1 MDAIEMGEFKD
12 YNVIFGN
19 NGCGKTSLTRAFELL
34 ISKDKCIEKYR
45 TISTAES
52 PSIEFE
58 CKDGSY
64 KIEPNS
70 NIGAPS
76 FKVEIY
82 NSGFLHNNAPFNSEF
97 GLKKLDDGIIILEG
111 SVLGEETKEIN
122 QLKNCKEKVEKRKKE
137 IKDENSTETLSAK
150 QESEIKKYDEE
161 IEKIRKK
168 VTSKT
173 IQIILDEIKINNI
186 CEVSKNKFKV
196 QEDALTNLE
205 KDFDELD
212 EAMKKFDDLKEME
225 LPKDYQTIKDKLESL
240 FSFDIDKEA
249 GQVSEEIKEH
259 MSKVGREFIEKGIE
273 LQKKMPDN
281 ACPFCTQEIT
291 NNIIQVYTSYFNKRI
306 EQFNQDSLEVSGTLK
321 KILEQWNIKE
331 ILQSFERFEPFMK
344 KDFSTNKESLKNA
357 LEQIKVLLEKLQKEV
372 GKKEGAKNEKE
383 FQGIDKKL
391 LENYEKFQ
399 KCVDET
405 GNILKQKKEQKKKLD
420 KLKTEL
426 KEARIKK
433 AKHDSYDWQKSKE
446 EAERKLSV
454 LNCRHERLNRLLE
467 KINKK
472 LKGLYD
478 QKRPDIETIN
488 NYLKAL
494 NLPKYSLDKDYRIVL
509 NSDALENSEAKIILS
524 DGEKTTLAFAY
535 FLARLK
541 LFYKKEDLKNLVVV
555 IDDPI
560 SSLDEQRIYNT
571 TCLVA
576 KINQEL
582 AREKLSNEENK
593 AQVFVLTHN
602 HTFMARLINM
612 IGKHARYLQLERHQ
626 GQLKIVCKDKA
637 NGYFDT
643 FYLLLFKEVYEFAKR
658 ETVQDDFNEAI
669 NYGNKIRIL
678 LESFLKINFIDSFLG
693 EDKTFKE
700 DNIKKLIETAD
711 NQVRLSFSNLPFS
724 ENEHSIEDKDALT
737 KKFLS
742 IIKGLHLESHGSV
755 MDFFS
760 PYKISL
766 EDVQEFAKIA
776 INAMKILNPYQTHSY
791 VESVDKKLKTRN
803 NMRIVFMG
811 TPGFAEVIL
820 RALVG
825 NKDIE
830 VVGLFTQMDKPF
842 GRKKELKAP
851 ETKIYILENHLNI
864 PIFQPQSLKEPEVQ
878 ILKALKPD
886 FIVVVAYGKILSKE
900 VLSIAPCINVHASL
914 LPKYRGASPIHEM
927 ILNDDK
933 IYGISTMLMDTG
945 LDSGDILESASFLR
959 EDYLDLETLR
969 SKLVHM
975 GATLLLSTLK
985 NFSSITRKPQDH
997 AQASFCKKITKA
1009 DGLVGFKDA
1018 KSLFLK
1024 SLAFKSWP
1032 EIFLENSLKLLGVEL
1047 VENEKSHKE
1056 GEILE
1061 IDEKGVLVGC
1071 LKGSVRIARLQ
1082 AVGKKPLKAKDYLNG
1097 KRLKAGGILT

>member
-1 MDAIEMGEFKD
+1 MAINIKKIKSFKAFCGLDAIEMGEFKD
-12 YNVIFGN
+12 YNVIFGS

-34 ISKDKCIEKYR
+34 ISKNKHIEKYR

-64 KIEPNS
+64 KIEPNN
-70 NIGAPS
+70 NIGVPS

-82 NSGFLHNNAPFNSEF
+82 NSDFLHNNAPFNSEF
-97 GLKKLDDGIIILEG
+97 GFKKLDDGVIILEG

-122 QLKNCKEKVEKRKKE
+122 QLKNCREKVEKRQKK
-137 IKDENSTETLSAK
+137 IKDENDTETLSAE
-150 QESEIKKYDEE
+150 QESKIKEYDEE
-161 IEKIRKK
+161 IEKIRKE
-168 VTSKT
+168 VTSKIKIT
-173 IQIILDEIKINNI
+173 LDDIKINNI
-186 CEVSKNKFKV
+186 CEVSKDDFKV

-212 EAMKKFDDLKEME
+212 KAMKKFDDLKEME

-240 FSFDIDKEA
+240 FSFDIDKET

-259 MSKVGREFIEKGIE
+259 ISKVGREFIEKGIE
-273 LQKKMPDN
+273 LQKEMPN
-281 ACPFCTQEIT
+281 NKCPFCAQEIT
-291 NNIIQVYTSYFNKRI
+291 NNIIQDYTNYFNKSI
-306 EQFNQDSLEVSGTLK
+306 EQFKQDSLEVSGTLK

-372 GKKEGAKNEKE
+372 GKKGGVKNEKE
-383 FQGIDKKL
+383 FQKIDKKL
-391 LENYEKFQ
+391 SENYEELQ
-399 KCVDET
+399 KCVNET
-405 GNILKQKKEQKKKLD
+405 RNILNQKKEQKEKLE
-420 KLKTEL
+420 KLKTDL

-446 EAERKLSV
+446 RAKRKLSV

-467 KINKK
+467 KIDKK
-472 LKGLYD
+472 LKELYN

-582 AREKLSNEENK
+582 AREKLSNKEDK

-612 IGKHARYLQLERHQ
+612 VGTYACYFQLERHQ
-626 GQLKIVCKDKA
+626 GQLKIICKNKVK
-637 NGYFDT
+637 GYFDT
-643 FYLLLFKEVYEFAKR
+643 FYLLLFKEIYAFAKK
-658 ETVQDDFNEAI
+658 EKVQDNFNEAI

-693 EDKTFKE
+693 ENSAFGEDK
-700 DNIKKLIETAD
+700 IKKLIETAD

-724 ENEHSIEDKDALT
+724 ENGHSIEDKDALT
-737 KKFLS
+737 EKF
-742 IIKGLHLESHGSV
+742 
-755 MDFFS
+755 
-760 PYKISL
+760 
-766 EDVQEFAKIA
+766 
-776 INAMKILNPYQTHSY
+776 
-791 VESVDKKLKTRN
+791 
-803 NMRIVFMG
+803 
-811 TPGFAEVIL
+811 
-820 RALVG
+820 
-825 NKDIE
+825 
-830 VVGLFTQMDKPF
+830 
-842 GRKKELKAP
+842 
-851 ETKIYILENHLNI
+851 
-864 PIFQPQSLKEPEVQ
+864 
-878 ILKALKPD
+878 
-886 FIVVVAYGKILSKE
+886 
-900 VLSIAPCINVHASL
+900 
-914 LPKYRGASPIHEM
+914 
-927 ILNDDK
+927 
-933 IYGISTMLMDTG
+933 
-945 LDSGDILESASFLR
+945 
-959 EDYLDLETLR
+959 
-969 SKLVHM
+969 
-975 GATLLLSTLK
+975 
-985 NFSSITRKPQDH
+985 
-997 AQASFCKKITKA
+997 
-1009 DGLVGFKDA
+1009 
-1018 KSLFLK
+1018 
-1024 SLAFKSWP
+1024 
-1032 EIFLENSLKLLGVEL
+1032 
-1047 VENEKSHKE
+1047 
-1056 GEILE
+1056 
-1061 IDEKGVLVGC
+1061 
-1071 LKGSVRIARLQ
+1071 
-1082 AVGKKPLKAKDYLNG
+1082 
-1097 KRLKAGGILT
+1097 

>member
-1 MDAIEMGEFKD
+1 MAINIKKIKSFKAFCGLDAIEMGEFKD

-34 ISKDKCIEKYR
+34 ISKNKCIEKYR

-82 NSGFLHNNAPFNSEF
+82 NSDFLHNNVPFNSEF
-97 GLKKLDDGIIILEG
+97 GLKKLDDGIIILES

-122 QLKNCKEKVEKRKKE
+122 QLKNCKEKVEKRQKK
-137 IKDENSTETLSAK
+137 IKDENSAETLSAK

-173 IQIILDEIKINNI
+173 IRIILDEIKINNI

-249 GQVSEEIKEH
+249 WQVSEEIKEH

-344 KDFSTNKESLKNA
+344 KDSSTNKESLKNA

-372 GKKEGAKNEKE
+372 DKKWGVKNKEK
-383 FQGIDKKL
+383 FQETDKKL

-405 GNILKQKKEQKKKLD
+405 RNILKQKKGQKEKLE

-433 AKHDSYDWQKSKE
+433 AKYDSYDWQKSKE
-446 EAERKLSV
+446 EAKRKLSV

-467 KINKK
+467 KIDKK
-472 LKGLYD
+472 LKELYD

-582 AREKLSNEENK
+582 AREKLSNKEDK
-593 AQVFVLTHN
+593 AQIFVLTHN

-612 IGKHARYLQLERHQ
+612 VGKHARYFQLERHQ
-626 GQLKIVCKDKA
+626 GQLKIVCKDEVK
-637 NGYFDT
+637 GYFDT
-643 FYLLLFKEVYEFAKR
+643 FYLLLFKEVYTFAKK
-658 ETVQDDFNEAI
+658 EKVQDDFNEAI
-669 NYGNKIRIL
+669 NYGNKVRVL
-678 LESFLKINFIDSFLG
+678 LEGFLKINFINSFLG
-693 EDKTFKE
+693 EDKTFKKE
-700 DNIKKLIETAD
+700 KIEKLIETAD
-711 NQVRLSFSNLPFS
+711 GEVELNFSKLPFS
-724 ENEHSIEDKDALT
+724 ENEHSIEDKDVLT
-737 KKFLS
+737 EKFLS

-766 EDVQEFAKIA
+766 KDVLRFARIA

-791 VESVDKKLKTRN
+791 MEVVDKKTK
-803 NMRIVFMG
+803 
-811 TPGFAEVIL
+811 
-820 RALVG
+820 
-825 NKDIE
+825 NKE
-830 VVGLFTQMDKPF
+830 
-842 GRKKELKAP
+842 
-851 ETKIYILENHLNI
+851 
-864 PIFQPQSLKEPEVQ
+864 
-878 ILKALKPD
+878 
-886 FIVVVAYGKILSKE
+886 
-900 VLSIAPCINVHASL
+900 
-914 LPKYRGASPIHEM
+914 
-927 ILNDDK
+927 
-933 IYGISTMLMDTG
+933 
-945 LDSGDILESASFLR
+945 
-959 EDYLDLETLR
+959 
-969 SKLVHM
+969 
-975 GATLLLSTLK
+975 
-985 NFSSITRKPQDH
+985 
-997 AQASFCKKITKA
+997 
-1009 DGLVGFKDA
+1009 
-1018 KSLFLK
+1018 
-1024 SLAFKSWP
+1024 
-1032 EIFLENSLKLLGVEL
+1032 
-1047 VENEKSHKE
+1047 
-1056 GEILE
+1056 
-1061 IDEKGVLVGC
+1061 
-1071 LKGSVRIARLQ
+1071 
-1082 AVGKKPLKAKDYLNG
+1082 
-1097 KRLKAGGILT
+1097 

>member
-1 MDAIEMGEFKD
+1 MAINIKKIKSFNAFCGLDAIEMGEFKD

-34 ISKDKCIEKYR
+34 ISKNKCIEKYR

-64 KIEPNS
+64 TIEPNS

-82 NSGFLHNNAPFNSEF
+82 NSDFLHNNAPFNSEF
-97 GLKKLDDGIIILEG
+97 GLKKLDDGIIILES

-122 QLKNCKEKVEKRKKE
+122 QLKNCKEKVEKRQKK

-173 IQIILDEIKINNI
+173 IQITLDEIKINNI

-249 GQVSEEIKEH
+249 GQVSEEIKDH
-259 MSKVGREFIEKGIE
+259 ISKVGREFIEKGIE
-273 LQKKMPDN
+273 LQKEMSN
-281 ACPFCTQEIT
+281 HACPFCTQEIT
-291 NNIIQVYTSYFNKRI
+291 NNIIQAYTNYFNKSI
-306 EQFNQDSLEVSGTLK
+306 EQFNQNSLGVSGTLK

-344 KDFSTNKESLKNA
+344 KDFSINKESLKNA
-357 LEQIKVLLEKLQKEV
+357 LDQIKALLEKLQKEV

-383 FQGIDKKL
+383 FQETDKKL
-391 LENYEKFQ
+391 SENYEKFQ

-405 GNILKQKKEQKKKLD
+405 RNILKQKKEQKERLE

-446 EAERKLSV
+446 EVERKLSV

-582 AREKLSNEENK
+582 AREKLSNEEEKLSNE

-612 IGKHARYLQLERHQ
+612 VGKHACYFQLERHQ
-626 GQLKIVCKDKA
+626 GQLKIVCKDKVI
-637 NGYFDT
+637 GYFDT
-643 FYLLLFKEVYEFAKR
+643 FYLLLFKEVYAFAKK
-658 ETVQDDFNEAI
+658 EKVQDGEQSKDFM
-669 NYGNKIRIL
+669 
-678 LESFLKINFIDSFLG
+678 ESFLKINFIDSFLEENSVFG
-693 EDKTFKE
+693 KDKIE
-700 DNIKKLIETAD
+700 KLIKTAD

-724 ENEHSIEDKDALT
+724 NEHSIEDKDALT
-737 KKFLS
+737 EKFLS
-742 IIKGLHLESHGSV
+742 IIKGLHLESHGSI

-766 EDVQEFAKIA
+766 KDVQNFARIA
-776 INAMKILNPYQTHSY
+776 INAMKILNPYQTQSY
-791 VESVDKKLKTRN
+791 MGSVDKKTK
-803 NMRIVFMG
+803 
-811 TPGFAEVIL
+811 
-820 RALVG
+820 
-825 NKDIE
+825 NKE
-830 VVGLFTQMDKPF
+830 
-842 GRKKELKAP
+842 
-851 ETKIYILENHLNI
+851 
-864 PIFQPQSLKEPEVQ
+864 
-878 ILKALKPD
+878 
-886 FIVVVAYGKILSKE
+886 
-900 VLSIAPCINVHASL
+900 
-914 LPKYRGASPIHEM
+914 
-927 ILNDDK
+927 
-933 IYGISTMLMDTG
+933 
-945 LDSGDILESASFLR
+945 
-959 EDYLDLETLR
+959 
-969 SKLVHM
+969 
-975 GATLLLSTLK
+975 
-985 NFSSITRKPQDH
+985 
-997 AQASFCKKITKA
+997 
-1009 DGLVGFKDA
+1009 
-1018 KSLFLK
+1018 
-1024 SLAFKSWP
+1024 
-1032 EIFLENSLKLLGVEL
+1032 
-1047 VENEKSHKE
+1047 
-1056 GEILE
+1056 
-1061 IDEKGVLVGC
+1061 
-1071 LKGSVRIARLQ
+1071 
-1082 AVGKKPLKAKDYLNG
+1082 
-1097 KRLKAGGILT
+1097 

>member
-1 MDAIEMGEFKD
+1 MAINIKKIKSFKAFCGLDAIEMSEFKD

-34 ISKDKCIEKYR
+34 IPKNKHIEKYR

-58 CKDGSY
+58 CKDESY

-70 NIGAPS
+70 NVKEPS

-82 NSGFLHNNAPFNSEF
+82 NSDFLHNNAPFNSEF
-97 GLKKLDDGIIILEG
+97 GLKKLDDGVIILEG

-122 QLKNCKEKVEKRKKE
+122 QLKNCREKVEKRQKK

-150 QESEIKKYDEE
+150 QESAIKKCDEE
-161 IEKIRKK
+161 IEKIRKE

-173 IQIILDEIKINNI
+173 IQITLDEIKINNI
-186 CEVSKNKFKV
+186 CEVSKDKFKV
-196 QEDALTNLE
+196 QEDALTNLK
-205 KDFDELD
+205 KDFDELN
-212 EAMKKFDDLKEME
+212 EAMKEFDDLKEME

-240 FSFDIDKEA
+240 FSFDIDKA
-249 GQVSEEIKEH
+249 VGQVSEEIKEH
-259 MSKVGREFIEKGIE
+259 ISKVGREFIEKGIE
-273 LQKKMPDN
+273 LQKEMPDN

-291 NNIIQVYTSYFNKRI
+291 NNIIQAYTSYFNKRI

-344 KDFSTNKESLKNA
+344 KDSSTNKESLENA
-357 LEQIKVLLEKLQKEV
+357 LDQIKVLLEKLQKEV
-372 GKKEGAKNEKE
+372 DKKEGVKNKEK
-383 FQGIDKKL
+383 FQETDKKL
-391 LENYEKFQ
+391 SENYKKLQ
-399 KCVDET
+399 KCVNET
-405 GNILKQKKEQKKKLD
+405 RNILNQKKEQKKKLE

-433 AKHDSYDWQKSKE
+433 VKHDSYDSQKSKE
-446 EAERKLSV
+446 EAKRKLSI
-454 LNCRHERLNRLLE
+454 LNRGHERLKCLLE
-467 KINKK
+467 KIDNK
-472 LKGLYD
+472 LKELND

-582 AREKLSNEENK
+582 AREKLSNEK
-593 AQVFVLTHN
+593 DRAQVFVLTHN

-612 IGKHARYLQLERHQ
+612 VGKHARYFQLERHQ

-637 NGYFDT
+637 KGYFDT
-643 FYLLLFKEVYEFAKR
+643 FYLLLFKEVYAFAKK

-700 DNIKKLIETAD
+700 DKIKKLIEETD

-724 ENEHSIEDKDALT
+724 ENGHSIEDKDALT
-737 KKFLS
+737 EKFLS
-742 IIKGLHLESHGSV
+742 IIKGLHLDSHGSV

-766 EDVQEFAKIA
+766 ENIQEFAKIA
-776 INAMKILNPYQTHSY
+776 INAMKILNPYQTRSY
-791 VESVDKKLKTRN
+791 MGSVD
-803 NMRIVFMG
+803 
-811 TPGFAEVIL
+811 
-820 RALVG
+820 
-825 NKDIE
+825 NK
-830 VVGLFTQMDKPF
+830 
-842 GRKKELKAP
+842 
-851 ETKIYILENHLNI
+851 N
-864 PIFQPQSLKEPEVQ
+864 
-878 ILKALKPD
+878 
-886 FIVVVAYGKILSKE
+886 
-900 VLSIAPCINVHASL
+900 
-914 LPKYRGASPIHEM
+914 
-927 ILNDDK
+927 
-933 IYGISTMLMDTG
+933 
-945 LDSGDILESASFLR
+945 
-959 EDYLDLETLR
+959 
-969 SKLVHM
+969 
-975 GATLLLSTLK
+975 
-985 NFSSITRKPQDH
+985 
-997 AQASFCKKITKA
+997 
-1009 DGLVGFKDA
+1009 
-1018 KSLFLK
+1018 
-1024 SLAFKSWP
+1024 
-1032 EIFLENSLKLLGVEL
+1032 
-1047 VENEKSHKE
+1047 
-1056 GEILE
+1056 
-1061 IDEKGVLVGC
+1061 
-1071 LKGSVRIARLQ
+1071 
-1082 AVGKKPLKAKDYLNG
+1082 
-1097 KRLKAGGILT
+1097 

>member
-1 MDAIEMGEFKD
+1 MDAIEMDEFKD
-12 YNVIFGN
+12 CNVIFGN

-34 ISKDKCIEKYR
+34 ISKNKHIEKYR

-52 PSIEFE
+52 PSIEFK
-58 CKDGSY
+58 CKDKSY

-82 NSGFLHNNAPFNSEF
+82 NSDFLHNNAPFNSEF
-97 GLKKLDDGIIILEG
+97 GLKKLDDDTIILEG
-111 SVLGEETKEIN
+111 SVLDEETKEIN
-122 QLKNCKEKVEKRKKE
+122 QLKNCKEKVEKRQKK
-137 IKDENSTETLSAK
+137 IKDENSVETLSAK

-173 IQIILDEIKINNI
+173 IQITLDEIKINNI

-291 NNIIQVYTSYFNKRI
+291 NNIIQVYTSYFNKSI
-306 EQFNQDSLEVSGTLK
+306 EQFNQKSLKMSETLK
-321 KILEQWNIKE
+321 KILEQWNIEE

-372 GKKEGAKNEKE
+372 GKKEGVKNEKE
-383 FQGIDKKL
+383 FQETDKKL
-391 LENYEKFQ
+391 SENYNEIQ
-399 KCVDET
+399 LCVDET
-405 GNILKQKKEQKKKLD
+405 RNILKQKKEQEGKLG

-426 KEARIKK
+426 EKARIKK

-454 LNCRHERLNRLLE
+454 LERGYKRLNRLLE

-582 AREKLSNEENK
+582 AGEKLSNEDK

-612 IGKHARYLQLERHQ
+612 VGKHACYFQLERHQ
-626 GQLKIVCKDKA
+626 GQLKIVCKDKVK
-637 NGYFDT
+637 GYFDT
-643 FYLLLFKEVYEFAKR
+643 FYLLLFKEVYVFAKK
-658 ETVQDDFNEAI
+658 EKVQDDFNEAI
-669 NYGNKIRIL
+669 NYGNKVRVL
-678 LESFLKINFIDSFLG
+678 LEGFLKINFINSFLG
-693 EDKTFKE
+693 ANSVFDEDK
-700 DNIKKLIETAD
+700 IKKLIETAD

-724 ENEHSIEDKDALT
+724 NEHSIKDKDVLT
-737 KKFLS
+737 EKFLS

-755 MDFFS
+755 ADVFN

-766 EDVQEFAKIA
+766 KDVQKFARIA

-791 VESVDKKLKTRN
+791 MGSVDK
-803 NMRIVFMG
+803 
-811 TPGFAEVIL
+811 
-820 RALVG
+820 
-825 NKDIE
+825 NKE
-830 VVGLFTQMDKPF
+830 
-842 GRKKELKAP
+842 
-851 ETKIYILENHLNI
+851 
-864 PIFQPQSLKEPEVQ
+864 
-878 ILKALKPD
+878 
-886 FIVVVAYGKILSKE
+886 
-900 VLSIAPCINVHASL
+900 
-914 LPKYRGASPIHEM
+914 
-927 ILNDDK
+927 
-933 IYGISTMLMDTG
+933 
-945 LDSGDILESASFLR
+945 
-959 EDYLDLETLR
+959 
-969 SKLVHM
+969 
-975 GATLLLSTLK
+975 
-985 NFSSITRKPQDH
+985 
-997 AQASFCKKITKA
+997 
-1009 DGLVGFKDA
+1009 
-1018 KSLFLK
+1018 
-1024 SLAFKSWP
+1024 
-1032 EIFLENSLKLLGVEL
+1032 
-1047 VENEKSHKE
+1047 
-1056 GEILE
+1056 
-1061 IDEKGVLVGC
+1061 
-1071 LKGSVRIARLQ
+1071 
-1082 AVGKKPLKAKDYLNG
+1082 
-1097 KRLKAGGILT
+1097 

>member
-34 ISKDKCIEKYR
+34 ISKNKCIEKYR

-82 NSGFLHNNAPFNSEF
+82 NSDFLHNNAPFNSEF
-97 GLKKLDDGIIILEG
+97 GLKKLDDGIIILES

-122 QLKNCKEKVEKRKKE
+122 QLKNCKEKVEKRQKK
-137 IKDENSTETLSAK
+137 IKDENSAETLSAK

-173 IQIILDEIKINNI
+173 IQITLDEIKINNI

-291 NNIIQVYTSYFNKRI
+291 NNIIQVYTSYFNKSI

-357 LEQIKVLLEKLQKEV
+357 LVQIKALLEKLQKEV

-383 FQGIDKKL
+383 FQETDKKL
-391 LENYEKFQ
+391 SENYEKFQ

-405 GNILKQKKEQKKKLD
+405 RNILKQKKEQKERLE

-446 EAERKLSV
+446 EVERKLSV

-669 NYGNKIRIL
+669 NYGNKVRIL

-693 EDKTFKE
+693 EDKTFKKE
-700 DNIKKLIETAD
+700 KIEKLIETAD
-711 NQVRLSFSNLPFS
+711 GEVELNFSKLPFS

-737 KKFLS
+737 EKFLS
-742 IIKGLHLESHGSV
+742 IIKGLHLESHGSI

-766 EDVQEFAKIA
+766 KDVQRFARIA

-791 VESVDKKLKTRN
+791 
-803 NMRIVFMG
+803 M
-811 TPGFAEVIL
+811 
-820 RALVG
+820 
-825 NKDIE
+825 E
-830 VVGLFTQMDKPF
+830 VVD
-842 GRKKELKAP
+842 
-851 ETKIYILENHLNI
+851 
-864 PIFQPQSLKEPEVQ
+864 
-878 ILKALKPD
+878 
-886 FIVVVAYGKILSKE
+886 
-900 VLSIAPCINVHASL
+900 
-914 LPKYRGASPIHEM
+914 
-927 ILNDDK
+927 
-933 IYGISTMLMDTG
+933 
-945 LDSGDILESASFLR
+945 
-959 EDYLDLETLR
+959 
-969 SKLVHM
+969 
-975 GATLLLSTLK
+975 
-985 NFSSITRKPQDH
+985 
-997 AQASFCKKITKA
+997 
-1009 DGLVGFKDA
+1009 
-1018 KSLFLK
+1018 
-1024 SLAFKSWP
+1024 
-1032 EIFLENSLKLLGVEL
+1032 
-1047 VENEKSHKE
+1047 
-1056 GEILE
+1056 
-1061 IDEKGVLVGC
+1061 
-1071 LKGSVRIARLQ
+1071 
-1082 AVGKKPLKAKDYLNG
+1082 
-1097 KRLKAGGILT
+1097 

>member
-1 MDAIEMGEFKD
+1 MAINIKKIKSFKAFCGLDAIEMGEFKD

-82 NSGFLHNNAPFNSEF
+82 NSDFLHNNAPFNSEF

-122 QLKNCKEKVEKRKKE
+122 QLKNCKEKVEKRKKK
-137 IKDENSTETLSAK
+137 IKNENSAETLSAK
-150 QESEIKKYDEE
+150 QESEIKKYDKE
-161 IEKIRKK
+161 IEKIRKEMI
-168 VTSKT
+168 SKT
-173 IQIILDEIKINNI
+173 IQITLDEIKINNI

-259 MSKVGREFIEKGIE
+259 MSKVEREFIEKGIE

-306 EQFNQDSLEVSGTLK
+306 EQFNQDSLEVSGILK

-344 KDFSTNKESLKNA
+344 KDSSTNKESLKNA

-372 GKKEGAKNEKE
+372 DKKWGVKNKEK
-383 FQGIDKKL
+383 FQETDKKL

-405 GNILKQKKEQKKKLD
+405 RNILKQKKEQKEKLE

-446 EAERKLSV
+446 EAKRKLSI
-454 LNCRHERLNRLLE
+454 LNRGHKRLNRLLE
-467 KINKK
+467 KIDKK
-472 LKGLYD
+472 LKELYD

-541 LFYKKEDLKNLVVV
+541 LFYKKEDLKKLVVV

-582 AREKLSNEENK
+582 AREKLSNNEDK

-602 HTFMARLINM
+602 HTFIARLINM
-612 IGKHARYLQLERHQ
+612 VGKHARYFQLERHQ
-626 GQLKIVCKDKA
+626 GQLKIVCKDEVK
-637 NGYFDT
+637 GYFDT
-643 FYLLLFKEVYEFAKR
+643 FYLLLFKEVYAFAKK
-658 ETVQDDFNEAI
+658 EKVQDDFNEAI
-669 NYGNKIRIL
+669 NYGNKVRIL
-678 LESFLKINFIDSFLG
+678 LESFLKINFINSFLG

-700 DNIKKLIETAD
+700 DNIKKLIETVD

-724 ENEHSIEDKDALT
+724 ENEHSIIEDKDALT

-766 EDVQEFAKIA
+766 EDVQRFAKIA
-776 INAMKILNPYQTHSY
+776 INAMKILNPYQTQSY
-791 VESVDKKLKTRN
+791 MESVDKKTK
-803 NMRIVFMG
+803 
-811 TPGFAEVIL
+811 
-820 RALVG
+820 
-825 NKDIE
+825 NKE
-830 VVGLFTQMDKPF
+830 
-842 GRKKELKAP
+842 
-851 ETKIYILENHLNI
+851 
-864 PIFQPQSLKEPEVQ
+864 
-878 ILKALKPD
+878 
-886 FIVVVAYGKILSKE
+886 
-900 VLSIAPCINVHASL
+900 
-914 LPKYRGASPIHEM
+914 
-927 ILNDDK
+927 
-933 IYGISTMLMDTG
+933 
-945 LDSGDILESASFLR
+945 
-959 EDYLDLETLR
+959 
-969 SKLVHM
+969 
-975 GATLLLSTLK
+975 
-985 NFSSITRKPQDH
+985 
-997 AQASFCKKITKA
+997 
-1009 DGLVGFKDA
+1009 
-1018 KSLFLK
+1018 
-1024 SLAFKSWP
+1024 
-1032 EIFLENSLKLLGVEL
+1032 
-1047 VENEKSHKE
+1047 
-1056 GEILE
+1056 
-1061 IDEKGVLVGC
+1061 
-1071 LKGSVRIARLQ
+1071 
-1082 AVGKKPLKAKDYLNG
+1082 
-1097 KRLKAGGILT
+1097 

>member
-1 MDAIEMGEFKD
+1 MAINIKKIKSFKAFCGLDAIEMGEFKD

-34 ISKDKCIEKYR
+34 ISKNKCIEKYR
-45 TISTAES
+45 TISTAEY

-82 NSGFLHNNAPFNSEF
+82 NSDFLHNNAPFNSEF

-122 QLKNCKEKVEKRKKE
+122 QLKNCKEKVEKRKKK
-137 IKDENSTETLSAK
+137 IKDENSAETLSAK
-150 QESEIKKYDEE
+150 QESEIKKYDKE

-240 FSFDIDKEA
+240 FSFDMDKEA

-344 KDFSTNKESLKNA
+344 KDSSTNKESLKNA

-372 GKKEGAKNEKE
+372 DKKWGVKNKEK
-383 FQGIDKKL
+383 FQETDKKL

-405 GNILKQKKEQKKKLD
+405 RNILKQKKEQKEKLE

-454 LNCRHERLNRLLE
+454 LNCRYERLNRLLE

-669 NYGNKIRIL
+669 NYGNKVRIL

-693 EDKTFKE
+693 EDKTFKKE
-700 DNIKKLIETAD
+700 KIEKLIETAD
-711 NQVRLSFSNLPFS
+711 GEVELNFSKLPFS

-737 KKFLS
+737 EKFLS

-766 EDVQEFAKIA
+766 EDVQRFAKIA
-776 INAMKILNPYQTHSY
+776 INAMKILNPYQTQSY
-791 VESVDKKLKTRN
+791 MESVDKKTK
-803 NMRIVFMG
+803 
-811 TPGFAEVIL
+811 
-820 RALVG
+820 
-825 NKDIE
+825 NKE
-830 VVGLFTQMDKPF
+830 
-842 GRKKELKAP
+842 
-851 ETKIYILENHLNI
+851 
-864 PIFQPQSLKEPEVQ
+864 
-878 ILKALKPD
+878 
-886 FIVVVAYGKILSKE
+886 
-900 VLSIAPCINVHASL
+900 
-914 LPKYRGASPIHEM
+914 
-927 ILNDDK
+927 
-933 IYGISTMLMDTG
+933 
-945 LDSGDILESASFLR
+945 
-959 EDYLDLETLR
+959 
-969 SKLVHM
+969 
-975 GATLLLSTLK
+975 
-985 NFSSITRKPQDH
+985 
-997 AQASFCKKITKA
+997 
-1009 DGLVGFKDA
+1009 
-1018 KSLFLK
+1018 
-1024 SLAFKSWP
+1024 
-1032 EIFLENSLKLLGVEL
+1032 
-1047 VENEKSHKE
+1047 
-1056 GEILE
+1056 
-1061 IDEKGVLVGC
+1061 
-1071 LKGSVRIARLQ
+1071 
-1082 AVGKKPLKAKDYLNG
+1082 
-1097 KRLKAGGILT
+1097 